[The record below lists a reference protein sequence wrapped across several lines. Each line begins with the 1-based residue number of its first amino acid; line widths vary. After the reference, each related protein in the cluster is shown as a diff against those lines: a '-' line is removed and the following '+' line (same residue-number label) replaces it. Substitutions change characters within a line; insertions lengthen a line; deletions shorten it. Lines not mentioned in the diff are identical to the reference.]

1 MRRSHLF
8 LLALLA
14 LLPMLTGHGLR
25 AQSGVR
31 AVVVNDSVNI
41 RVAPAIGA
49 DVIANVTAGYVFEII
64 TARSADNQWI
74 RVEFNGE
81 EGWVNVVP
89 LTFLAGDIGTLQV
102 ADPRS
107 IPYGGVDSPRSGASN
122 ATSNNRVQ
130 INNGLRL
137 RAGPSQAYPTIG
149 NMFARTIVPV
159 FGRTPSNTWVQ
170 VNFEG
175 QLGWVSTS
183 FVTFLDGLQISSL
196 PVDGIVADS
205 PPITGDSA
213 NDFFDIVRLMLARLD
228 LAQPSLDNIRAKW
241 TDSALT
247 GRAACRDYPA
257 LPSAFNIAVPTLAAY
272 YGTLNP
278 LLVDF
283 NDAIFNLRRSI
294 DLFIEACNQPGT
306 ANPVGSATVT
316 EGLTA
321 VNLADRQFA
330 YLRSRLVDLVPPD
343 RELQGD
349 ECLFTYYIQQE
360 VLKIIQL
367 NQIVRL
373 KLNAQDRTFGFC
385 IDLQPGTQ
393 IAIQTMLLR
402 GEEPGSLVVLT
413 PFDNPTNFT
422 VTSQLRAPLAT
433 PALLAP
439 VIVPQGGRYLFIYSA
454 VNEPTTVNA
463 EIAFVISPLPAGG
476 NVGALAYDSF
486 NDVVFQLLPGTVF
499 APTSTAP
506 VPPNGIVP
514 TSTGTTSQLVAPVT
528 CPSTAFTCSQLTS
541 QEAVACLAAGNTSLD
556 PDGNG
561 IPCEVGSP

>member
-8 LLALLA
+8 ILALLA
-14 LLPMLTGHGLR
+14 LLPLLTGQGLR

-31 AVVVNDSVNI
+31 AVVVNESVNI

-64 TARSADNQWI
+64 TARSADSQWI

-89 LTFLAGDIGTLQV
+89 LTILAGDVGSLQV

-107 IPYGGVDSPRSGASN
+107 IPYGGFDAPRAGSSN

-130 INNGLRL
+130 ITNGLRL
-137 RAGPSQAYPTIG
+137 RAGPSQAYPTLNNI
-149 NMFARTIVPV
+149 FARTIVPV
-159 FGRTPSNTWVQ
+159 FGRTQSNTWVQ
-170 VNFEG
+170 VQYEG
-175 QLGWVSTS
+175 TLGWVSTS

-196 PVDGIVADS
+196 PVDGIVADE

-278 LLVDF
+278 LLTDF

-330 YLRSRLVDLVPPD
+330 YLRSRLVELVPPD
-343 RELQGD
+343 RELQAD
-349 ECLFTYYIQQE
+349 ECLFTYFIQQE

-367 NQIVRL
+367 GQIVRL
-373 KLNAQDRTFGFC
+373 PLNAEDRTFGFC
-385 IDLQPGTQ
+385 IDLQPGVQ
-393 IAIQTMLLR
+393 IAIQTLLIR

-422 VTSQLRAPLAT
+422 VTSRLAAPVGL
-433 PALLAP
+433 PAVLAP

-454 VNEPTTVNA
+454 TNEPTTVNA
-463 EIAFVISPLPAGG
+463 EIAFVLSLLPPGG
-476 NVGALAYDSF
+476 NVGPLAYDSF

-499 APTSTAP
+499 APTSTP
-506 VPPNGIVP
+506 FGGIGGIVP
-514 TSTGTTSQLVAPVT
+514 TQTGTVSQIGAPAS